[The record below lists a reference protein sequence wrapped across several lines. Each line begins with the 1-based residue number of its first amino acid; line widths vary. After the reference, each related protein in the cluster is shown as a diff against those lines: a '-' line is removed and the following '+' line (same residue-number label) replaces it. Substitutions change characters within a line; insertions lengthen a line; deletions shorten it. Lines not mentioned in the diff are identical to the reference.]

1 MKKNYFIVGIDD
13 LDTRQRTIVSG
24 VKNKLEAMMKFV
36 EVYPQM
42 LIVSVCQ
49 INQKEKEW
57 LLKNN
62 MPNCREV

>member
-49 INQKEKEW
+49 INQKEKKW
-57 LLKNN
+57 LLKSN
-62 MPNCREV
+62 MPNCEDV

>member
-1 MKKNYFIVGIDD
+1 MIVN
-13 LDTRQRTIVSG
+13 G
-24 VKNKLEAMMKFV
+24 VGDKLEAMMRFV

-42 LIVSVCQ
+42 FIVSICQ

-62 MPNCREV
+62 MPNCRDV

>member
-1 MKKNYFIVGIDD
+1 MKKSYFIVGVND
-13 LDTRQRTIVSG
+13 LDIIQRVIVNG
-24 VKNKLEAMMKFV
+24 VENKLKAMMKFV
-36 EVYPQM
+36 ELYPQM

-62 MPNCREV
+62 MPNCEIV

>member
-1 MKKNYFIVGIDD
+1 
-13 LDTRQRTIVSG
+13 
-24 VKNKLEAMMKFV
+24 MMRFV
-36 EVYPQM
+36 EVYPKM

-62 MPNCREV
+62 MPNCRDV

>member
-49 INQKEKEW
+49 INEKEKEW

>member
-1 MKKNYFIVGIDD
+1 MKKGYFIVGIDD
-13 LDTRQRTIVSG
+13 LDTKQRTIVSG

-36 EVYPQM
+36 EACPQM

-49 INQKEKEW
+49 INQKGKEW

-62 MPNCREV
+62 MPNCKDV

>member
-1 MKKNYFIVGIDD
+1 MKKSYFIVGIDD

-49 INQKEKEW
+49 INQEEKEW

-62 MPNCREV
+62 MPNCKDV

>member
-1 MKKNYFIVGIDD
+1 MKKSYFIVGIDNS
-13 LDTRQRTIVSG
+13 DTRQRTIVNG
-24 VKNKLEAMMKFV
+24 VENKLEAMMRFV
-36 EVYPQM
+36 EIYPKM

-62 MPNCREV
+62 MPNCRDV

>member
-1 MKKNYFIVGIDD
+1 MKKSYFIVGIDD
-13 LDTRQRTIVSG
+13 LDTKQRTIVSG